1 MAGVGGA
8 AGPAQDHQPPGTPL
22 EIHYHY
28 CIDKNAAASTVVKAG
43 LQSAQDREFEP

>member
-1 MAGVGGA
+1 MAGAGAA

-28 CIDKNAAASTVVKAG
+28 CIDKNAAASTLVTAG
-43 LQSAQDREFEP
+43 RQCAHDREFEP